1 MKEKFLKVTLLVV
14 LVLALTAALSA
25 CGSKSK
31 ETATPAPSAKTE
43 ATKAPA
49 TKAPTAVPT
58 VAPTAVPTVAPT
70 AVPTVA
76 PTVKPQPTAG
86 EIALEEV
93 DASSSKIKAALDK
106 LDSYQFDVTTKSIVI
121 LKDGSEKVI
130 SIKVTTIVVNKPK
143 AASKFT
149 MHAEG
154 DSQDLAQMNGFEA
167 ISVGDTAWIK
177 MGADA
182 SWTSMPAG
190 TVQQMT
196 SSFSEMSSGVSDIAF
211 AEKRFRK
218 GTKRIGPL
226 KCTVYE
232 YTKKDIL
239 SLAKKY
245 PKEITE
251 ADVAELE
258 KWTNQKSTVCLT
270 KDGLPLM
277 FSMEVSGPPA
287 AMGMDSESVQSMFGI
302 QLTDIKEVKVSFLE
316 EASNIN
322 KKFDIKPPKTG
333 G

>member
-1 MKEKFLKVTLLVV
+1 MKEKFLKVAVLVV
-14 LVLALTAALSA
+14 LVLALTAVLSA
-25 CGSKSK
+25 CGGKSK
-31 ETATPAPSAKTE
+31 ETATPAQSAQTE

-76 PTVKPQPTAG
+76 PTVEPQPTAG
-86 EIALEEV
+86 ASMLEEV

-106 LDSYQFDVTTKSIVI
+106 LDSYQFDVTTKSTVI
-121 LKDGSEKVI
+121 LKDGSEKVM
-130 SIKVTTIVVNKPK
+130 SIKTTTIVVNKPK
-143 AASKFT
+143 AASKITF
-149 MHAEG
+149 HAEG

-182 SWTSMPAG
+182 GWTSMPAS

-196 SSFSEMSSGVSDIAF
+196 SSFSEMSSGVSDMAF
-211 AEKRFRK
+211 AEKDLKK
-218 GTKRIGPL
+218 GTKKVGPL
-226 KCTVYE
+226 TCTVYE
-232 YTKKDIL
+232 YTKNDIL

-251 ADVAELE
+251 ADIAELA
-258 KWTNQKSTVCLT
+258 KWTYQKGSVCLT

-277 FSMEVSGPPA
+277 FSMEVGGPPS
-287 AMGMDSESVQSMFGI
+287 AMEMDSESAQSMFGVS
-302 QLTDIKEVKVSFLE
+302 LADIKEVRMSFSE